1 MNARLPIAR
10 ILSDLREASINV
22 HEVHNIMFEGAK
34 VAVARLQLNIT
45 PPKSTLENM
54 ARRKDEIIQI
64 RLVRLQENP

>member
-10 ILSDLREASINV
+10 ILSGLREASINV